1 MYFMTLQAAAQD
13 MSAWSD
19 KTVCRLAKQN
29 TSQALISEVN
39 TRALQCLGGKSES
52 KPLKANINLKEVPQS
67 ARSALR
73 DIVVPSNGV
82 DFLDEA
88 KLDEFITQFGR
99 VAEPLDHMRGT
110 EQECTDN
117 ISKFPISLFAST
129 KNDDAVTYFIECR
142 HATFNRYIK
151 NPITKL
157 KPIENILLYWA
168 EHKTVKYPRPWDPE
182 NFHDDQD
189 YASAMLM
196 GDFTSFYAVFYDRFD
211 FTAQQRF
218 EVDSYIE
225 DWMANQDLDPRP
237 NGRRCDLNNPLGITR
252 HNHNYDVDTCGSNRW
267 RMAIGGVLLGLKAG
281 NQRLFDAGVRHLEV
295 ALAMIGEDGIFIPWA
310 NKGPL
315 SLSYTRQLPEVLSIL
330 GVALKSIG
338 YDFYEHKTPQG
349 KKIHEVYGAVFDA
362 IYDPEILYKHSKN
375 RPEYAGVFL
384 QTFKALPLKEQ
395 WKHEYISP
403 SVLAQASRDYI
414 LRFRLDLATDLN
426 LNKNWRTNAW
436 EHFYQFPGASGVM
449 LLYADKKANP
459 WTIRGEFY
467 RSNGTS
473 TNGKSS
479 IDLSSATDASIKGL
493 ATWLTSIGWEGSV
506 EDALRLDAP
515 RETRALPD
523 GEYRLRYKHIR
534 PHDGSKSYGPFDKL
548 TVLGNTFTLW
558 SGSSSKFPKKDQRQS
573 VKFESKR
580 GLFTA
585 TGVIQ
590 LSKQHALEKIIFK
603 GLVGTDFL
611 IGLMPSTNEIVMLE
625 ISRL

>member
-1 MYFMTLQAAAQD
+1 MTLQAAAQD

-436 EHFYQFPGASGVM
+436 EHMYQFPGASGVM

-459 WTIRGEFY
+459 
-467 RSNGTS
+467 
-473 TNGKSS
+473 
-479 IDLSSATDASIKGL
+479 DSSAAAYTPSDFLSISSGSKKRIANL
-493 ATWLTSIGWEGSV
+493 MADTMKVEVSLEDFLNNVTKIDEKTSKSDLYGSY
-506 EDALRLDAP
+506 RLDWFIINIGSSGGYVKGA
-515 RETRALPD
+515 TDYVTINGD
-523 GEYRLRYKHIR
+523 GMI
-534 PHDGSKSYGPFDKL
+534 FDK
-548 TVLGNTFTLW
+548 VDR
-558 SGSSSKFPKKDQRQS
+558 SKFPTPDLRKKLVFTMIGDGNFTLKGPLGTFDLEGRSYPTTIFGNIHQ
-573 VKFESKR
+573 KL
-580 GLFTA
+580 GLGIWQEGDPILVRLT
-585 TGVIQ
+585 
-590 LSKQHALEKIIFK
+590 KQ
-603 GLVGTDFL
+603 
-611 IGLMPSTNEIVMLE
+611 
-625 ISRL
+625 